1 MAAGRDMEGEGP
13 DVDLN
18 LALGDR
24 LTMVNRGF
32 VQSLCLRFHG
42 ERTAAELAYADNL
55 AETRRLMQLIR
66 AMQRQGVPLDPDGAA
81 GSPDR
86 GEPDFQVRE
95 KEVWLSDLNLMA
107 RNLASLQRARSA
119 SGTSP
124 GLDGLIEEG
133 AAFVA
138 ELQRRAEAAGNLALS
153 ESGEPASNAEGRS
166 LEDFLESLEDTDE
179 RFLAGEVDTVR
190 PWTRP

>member
-66 AMQRQGVPLDPDGAA
+66 EMQRRGMALDPDGAA
-81 GSPDR
+81 GSPTA
-86 GEPDFQVRE
+86 E
-95 KEVWLSDLNLMA
+95 
-107 RNLASLQRARSA
+107 
-119 SGTSP
+119 SP
-124 GLDGLIEEG
+124 ISRCG
-133 AAFVA
+133 
-138 ELQRRAEAAGNLALS
+138 RRRYGC
-153 ESGEPASNAEGRS
+153 R
-166 LEDFLESLEDTDE
+166 T
-179 RFLAGEVDTVR
+179 
-190 PWTRP
+190 